1 MAVNPI
7 ISKDLGDNCVQ
18 VDVNSNKARTRYYKV
33 SKDTA
38 DEFCTSYKKRDK
50 RDNIIS
56 NTAFILSALLGCS
69 GMNFLV
75 RNIKS
80 GATRMLLGALGGVLT
95 AFGVDFALRKV
106 MVPKHENFVQSF
118 GAEEF
123 YEEEDNSPKVAD
135 IIK

>member
-1 MAVNPI
+1 MAVNPT
-7 ISKDLGDNCVQ
+7 ISKDLGDNYVQ
-18 VDVNSNKARTRYYKV
+18 VDINSNRARTRYFKV
-33 SKDTA
+33 SKDVA
-38 DEFCTSYKKRDK
+38 DEFCASYKKRDK

-56 NTAFILSALLGCS
+56 NITFIFSALLGCA

-95 AFGVDFALRKV
+95 AFGADFALREI